1 MIDYSFY
8 IIISYLS
15 AFFGLFILFIFSYK
29 DFLISNRK
37 IRNMEKLKWVK
48 VKISFL
54 LIVSAASLFLILFAL
69 RDNVIFFY
77 SPSEVQKKFY
87 NNEINN
93 ESLVRLGGLVLDKS
107 LHRDKEGNIYF
118 IITDLKKEINVLFSG
133 ILPDLFREG
142 QGVIAQ
148 GYVEKYNLKDDND
161 LLENNLRL
169 RASSVLAKHDENY
182 MPPEVL
188 DILEGVSTND
198 G

>member
-1 MIDYSFY
+1 MNKSKDR
-8 IIISYLS
+8 II
-15 AFFGLFILFIFSYK
+15 
-29 DFLISNRK
+29 
-37 IRNMEKLKWVK
+37 M
-48 VKISFL
+48 ISFL
-54 LIVSAASLFLILFAL
+54 LIISATSLFLILFAL

-161 LLENNLRL
+161 LLENKLRL

>member
-1 MIDYSFY
+1 MNKSKDR
-8 IIISYLS
+8 II
-15 AFFGLFILFIFSYK
+15 
-29 DFLISNRK
+29 
-37 IRNMEKLKWVK
+37 M
-48 VKISFL
+48 ISFL
-54 LIVSAASLFLILFAL
+54 LIVSATSLFLILFAL

-118 IITDLKKEINVLFSG
+118 IITDLKKEINFLFSG

-161 LLENNLRL
+161 LLENKLRL